1 MSDLISKP
9 TRRAFQE
16 AWVSTTL
23 REIANDFDDANIRES
38 DLPEGTTISGERR
51 TLVARYYQSRLA
63 LPRTLR
69 SRACGCRTPSHCTWG
84 IGLEFP
90 PRSVG
95 VPGLSPFAHFSV
107 LPCL

>member
-38 DLPEGTTISGERR
+38 DLPEGMSIFG
-51 TLVARYYQSRLA
+51 
-63 LPRTLR
+63 
-69 SRACGCRTPSHCTWG
+69 
-84 IGLEFP
+84 
-90 PRSVG
+90 
-95 VPGLSPFAHFSV
+95 
-107 LPCL
+107 